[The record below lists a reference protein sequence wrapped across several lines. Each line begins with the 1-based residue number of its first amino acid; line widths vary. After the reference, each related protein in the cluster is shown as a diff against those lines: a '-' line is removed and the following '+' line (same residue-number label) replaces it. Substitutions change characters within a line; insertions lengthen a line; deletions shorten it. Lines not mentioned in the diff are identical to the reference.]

1 LIDRYLSLHIF
12 LFCSKN
18 SEEELVA
25 VDLKAEGWPL
35 YEVPY
40 LHSIHASAITC
51 LAQVTAVAG
60 PVLAALERHHR
71 SGAHQPAVSP
81 NPWPVSG
88 GVVTTPVKPDN
99 TSQGLLLTGHE
110 DGSVRFWGLA
120 GNVLT
125 PLTVFKTAKLFKAG
139 LAIKN
144 PPKKTQKT
152 T

>member
-1 LIDRYLSLHIF
+1 
-12 LFCSKN
+12 
-18 SEEELVA
+18 

-60 PVLAALERHHR
+60 PVMAALERHHR
-71 SGAHQPAVSP
+71 SGTHQPAVSP

-88 GVVTTPVKPDN
+88 GVMTQAKPDT

-144 PPKKTQKT
+144 HPKKINPKKTTQKKSTQKKPPKKPQKT
-152 T
+152 H

>member
-1 LIDRYLSLHIF
+1 LIDFFTQF
-12 LFCSKN
+12 LLCSKN

-60 PVLAALERHHR
+60 PVMAALERHHR
-71 SGAHQPAVSP
+71 TGAHQPTISP

-88 GVVTTPVKPDN
+88 GVVTPVKPDN
-99 TSQGLLLTGHE
+99 TSSQGLLLTGHE

-139 LAIKN
+139 LALAIKN
-144 PPKKTQKT
+144 PPKKAQKT